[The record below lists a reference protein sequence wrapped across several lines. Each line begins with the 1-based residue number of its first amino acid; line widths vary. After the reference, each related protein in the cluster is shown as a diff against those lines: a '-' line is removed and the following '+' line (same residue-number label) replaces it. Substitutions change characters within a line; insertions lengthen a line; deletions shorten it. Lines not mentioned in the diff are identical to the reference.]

1 MMVATAAT
9 VAEALTFFKSRD
21 FDLVVTNLLGRG
33 TGTTMS
39 KEMMSLM
46 PAVRSKALNCRI
58 RILTS
63 VITPFI
69 QSGRAC
75 KTPRYVVEATTSDAP
90 LIAQTQPSDRWLS

>member
-46 PAVRSKALNCRI
+46 PRPVKGAKLSNPHPHIRHHTIHTVR
-58 RILTS
+58 
-63 VITPFI
+63 
-69 QSGRAC
+69 
-75 KTPRYVVEATTSDAP
+75 PRLQNAP
-90 LIAQTQPSDRWLS
+90 LCS